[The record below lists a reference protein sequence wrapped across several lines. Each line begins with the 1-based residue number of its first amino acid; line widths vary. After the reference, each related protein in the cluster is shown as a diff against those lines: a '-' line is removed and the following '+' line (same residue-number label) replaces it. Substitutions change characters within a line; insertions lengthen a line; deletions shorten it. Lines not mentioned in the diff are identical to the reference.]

1 MKLTIPALSA
11 VLLCLLPSCAS
22 EAQNYA
28 RAHPELTPVQ
38 RRMMNAGKIPDGT
51 AVAGLTKAQ
60 VHLIMGGDPTT
71 FDKADDM
78 DMWVYSHKKAVA
90 MNPRL
95 ATGPSDS
102 TLDTH
107 GMSSNTEAN
116 APRVDVDVKTTI
128 YFQGDVAVRAQTVE
142 EKP

>member
-1 MKLTIPALSA
+1 MKATIPALSA
-11 VLLCLLPSCAS
+11 ALLCLLSGCAS
-22 EAQNYA
+22 EAQSYA
-28 RAHPELTPVQ
+28 RAHPELTPAQ
-38 RRMMNAGKIPDGT
+38 RRMMNTGKIPDGT
-51 AVAGLTKAQ
+51 AVPGLTKTQ

-71 FDKADDM
+71 FDKADDL

-107 GMSSNTEAN
+107 GTSA
-116 APRVDVDVKTTI
+116 
-128 YFQGDVAVRAQTVE
+128 RAMRRMRRGWMWM
-142 EKP
+142 